1 MKYVAHSVMA
11 FQNPAMAGAFAN
23 VVRWCLAG
31 LLVVLQV
38 LLVVEWLVVVVDER
52 LELVAW
58 VCIAV
63 VLVVSV
69 VVVFVMASTSTLYS
83 VMAMSSPKAD
93 RTRNTNFLVFR
104 MVVVVVF

>member
-52 LELVAW
+52 LELVA
-58 VCIAV
+58 
-63 VLVVSV
+63 
-69 VVVFVMASTSTLYS
+69 
-83 VMAMSSPKAD
+83 
-93 RTRNTNFLVFR
+93 
-104 MVVVVVF
+104 